1 MTATTGEKMTASSVL
16 ISEVG
21 PRDGLQNC
29 DTIMATEDKKHWI
42 SALAASGIKEIEVGS
57 FVSPK
62 LLPQMADTNEI
73 VRHAT
78 SITGLDVAVLVP
90 NQKGAE
96 LAIAAG
102 AHKITLPLSVS
113 ETHSLRNIRR
123 THDQVI
129 DEAKAIANLIA
140 SLPQDKRP
148 HFEGSLSTAFGCTL
162 EGPIEETVILHNA
175 ERLMAA
181 GCDEVGLSD
190 TTGYGDPSSM
200 KHLIRAVRNVVGA
213 DNLTGVHLHNTR
225 GLGLANVLAAFE
237 EGITTF
243 DSSLGGLGGCPTAP
257 GASGNVV
264 TEDLVFMFESM
275 GVETG
280 IDLEALMAT
289 REIVQAA
296 LPDEDLYGFTP
307 RAGLPLGYKGA
318 PVPVAAE

>member
-1 MTATTGEKMTASSVL
+1 MTASNVL

-29 DTIMATEDKKHWI
+29 DAIMATEDKKQWI
-42 SALAASGIKEIEVGS
+42 SALAAAGLKEIEVGS

-62 LLPQMADTNEI
+62 LLPQMADTGEI
-73 VRHAT
+73 VRHAAG
-78 SITGLDVAVLVP
+78 IADLDVAVLVP
-90 NQKGAE
+90 NLKGAE

-102 AHKITLPLSVS
+102 ADKITLPLSVS

-129 DEAKAIANLIA
+129 EEAIAIAGLIA

-162 EGPIEETVILHNA
+162 EGPIPDSVILRNA
-175 ERLMAA
+175 ERLMEA

-213 DNLTGVHLHNTR
+213 ENLTGVHLHNTR

-257 GASGNVV
+257 GASGNIV

-275 GVETG
+275 GIETG

-289 REIVQAA
+289 RELVRAA
-296 LPDEDLYGFTP
+296 LPDEELYGFTP

-318 PVPVAAE
+318 SVPVAAE

>member
-1 MTATTGEKMTASSVL
+1 MTASSVL

-29 DTIMATEDKKHWI
+29 DAVMATEDKMQWV
-42 SALAASGIKEIEVGS
+42 SALAAAGLKEIEVGS

-62 LLPQMADTNEI
+62 LLPQMADTGEV
-73 VRHAT
+73 VRHAAG
-78 SITGLDVAVLVP
+78 IADLEVAVLVP
-90 NQKGAE
+90 NLKGAE

-102 AHKITLPLSVS
+102 ADKITLPLSVS

-129 DEAKAIANLIA
+129 DEASAIAGLIA

-162 EGPIEETVILHNA
+162 EGPIPESVILRNA
-175 ERLMAA
+175 ERLMGA

-213 DNLTGVHLHNTR
+213 ENLTGVHLHNTR
-225 GLGLANVLAAFE
+225 GLGLANVLAAYE

-257 GASGNVV
+257 GASGNIV

-275 GVETG
+275 GIETG
-280 IDLEALMAT
+280 INLKALMAT
-289 REIVQAA
+289 RELVRAA

>member
-1 MTATTGEKMTASSVL
+1 MTPSNVL

-29 DTIMATEDKKHWI
+29 DAIMATEDKKQWI
-42 SALAASGIKEIEVGS
+42 SALAAAGLKEIEVGS

-62 LLPQMADTNEI
+62 LLPQMADTGEI
-73 VRHAT
+73 VRHAAG
-78 SITGLDVAVLVP
+78 IADLDVAVLVP
-90 NQKGAE
+90 NLKGAE

-102 AHKITLPLSVS
+102 ADKITLPLSVS

-129 DEAKAIANLIA
+129 DEATAIASLIA

-162 EGPIEETVILHNA
+162 EGPIPDSVILRNA
-175 ERLMAA
+175 ERLMEA

-213 DNLTGVHLHNTR
+213 ENLTGVHLHNTR

-257 GASGNVV
+257 GASGNIV

-275 GVETG
+275 GIATG

-289 REIVQAA
+289 RELVRAA

-318 PVPVAAE
+318 SVPVAAE

>member
-1 MTATTGEKMTASSVL
+1 MTKSNVL

-29 DTIMATEDKKHWI
+29 KAIMPTEQKKAWI
-42 SALAASGIKEIEVGS
+42 SALAAAGVKEIEVGS

-62 LLPQMADTNEI
+62 LLPQMADTGEI
-73 VRHAT
+73 VKHAAGIE
-78 SITGLDVAVLVP
+78 SLEVAVLVP
-90 NQKGAE
+90 NLKGAQ
-96 LAIAAG
+96 LAIEAG

-129 DEAKAIANLIA
+129 DEAKAISELIA
-140 SLPQDKRP
+140 SQPKETRP

-162 EGPIEETVILHNA
+162 EGPIDDAIILRSA

-200 KHLIRAVRNVVGA
+200 KRLIRAVRSVVGA
-213 DNLTGVHLHNTR
+213 ENLTGVHLHNTR
-225 GLGLANVLAAFE
+225 GLGLANILAAYD

-264 TEDLVFMFESM
+264 TEDLVFMFEAM
-275 GVETG
+275 GVSTG
-280 IDLEALMAT
+280 IDLDQLMAT
-289 REIVQAA
+289 RELVGAA
-296 LPDEDLYGFTP
+296 LPDEELYGFTP

-318 PVPVAAE
+318 AIPVAAE

>member
-1 MTATTGEKMTASSVL
+1 MTATIGEKMTASSVL

-29 DTIMATEDKKHWI
+29 DAIMATEDKKQWI
-42 SALAASGIKEIEVGS
+42 SALAATGIKEIEVGS

-62 LLPQMADTNEI
+62 LLPQMADTGEI
-73 VRHAT
+73 VRYAT
-78 SITGLDVAVLVP
+78 GIEGLEVAVLVP
-90 NQKGAE
+90 NLKGAE

-129 DEAKAIANLIA
+129 DEAEAIAGLIA
-140 SLPQDKRP
+140 SLPQDQRP

-162 EGPIEETVILHNA
+162 EGPIEESVILRNA
-175 ERLMAA
+175 ERLMRA

-190 TTGYGDPSSM
+190 TTGYGDPGSM
-200 KHLIRAVRNVVGA
+200 KRLIRAVRNVVGA
-213 DNLTGVHLHNTR
+213 ENLTGVHLHNTR

-257 GASGNVV
+257 GASGNIV

-275 GVETG
+275 GVDTG

-289 REIVQAA
+289 RELVRAA